1 MIIYVILKYFCFY
14 ILISCLANII
24 FRGIF
29 IAFFIRKGHIRI
41 NLPKFKKFKG
51 KISPIYK
58 VFLSEYRLSNYY
70 IKKYNL
76 KYKEDDGFDILSF
89 LLIPYPTSIYKF
101 GYVEE
106 DKTYILCK
114 KEDIEMCKEDIGE
127 VYESKHIEGLKIG
140 EKDMLKWTS
149 IQSKLND
156 LNKVYKDNI
165 V

>member
-14 ILISCLANII
+14 ILISCLTNII

-58 VFLSEYRLSNYY
+58 VYLSEYLPNYY
-70 IKKYNL
+70 IKKYSL
-76 KYKEDDGFDILSF
+76 KYKENEGFDVLSL

-101 GYVEE
+101 GYDEE
-106 DKTYILCK
+106 NDKYILCK
-114 KEDIEMCKEDIGE
+114 KEDIETCKEDIGE
-127 VYESKHIEGLKIG
+127 VYEMKHIEGLKIG
-140 EKDMLKWTS
+140 EKDMLKWSSVQT
-149 IQSKLND
+149 KLAD